1 VVTTFS
7 AGIRFLCWIPL
18 ETGGMI
24 LVCIYRVPQKPRFSS
39 SPSTPI
45 NRPTVL
51 NHQSSTTFRIAKM
64 SENHP
69 LNIIDSNNTSPFSGM
84 WSRCTSTVTDDRPQ
98 ILAWLSPLEPR
109 IRHKEIQE
117 SRVENV
123 GGWVLETEEFRSWYA
138 GSEGSGSDNA
148 VLFCY
153 GDPWVGKTFI
163 R

>member
-1 VVTTFS
+1 MEGSTVSGSTQTPHLLLPV
-7 AGIRFLCWIPL
+7 L
-18 ETGGMI
+18 
-24 LVCIYRVPQKPRFSS
+24 
-39 SPSTPI
+39 PST
-45 NRPTVL
+45 NLL
-51 NHQSSTTFRIAKM
+51 NYQSSTAFRIAKM
-64 SENHP
+64 SEYHFHD
-69 LNIIDSNNTSPFSGM
+69 NIESNNTGPFSDM
-84 WSRCTSTVTDDRPQ
+84 ESPHSSTVTDDRSQ

-117 SRVENV
+117 SRAENI
-123 GGWVLETEEFRSWYA
+123 GGWVLETEEFRNWYD